1 MMTGATTNKQ
11 VRTRRVGAK
20 RGLVVYFTILIALSV
35 PLYAAL
41 AARALPVSRQPG
53 LIVLLMWSPALS
65 AVATRLLLREG
76 FKGTGLTVLGRAA
89 LRPLAIAIVLPIVV
103 GLISYGA
110 AWGLGFASFVPAPS
124 ATGGS
129 VAGLAGLAGLARA
142 VLRAVVVGVP
152 LGIVTVAG
160 EEIGWRG
167 YMAGRL
173 RSSGLRAP
181 GVIGG
186 LIWAVWHTPLILTGQ
201 YAGGPHALVSVFGFA
216 MLAVGLHILW
226 SEWLTRTGSLW
237 PAIIGHSAWNVVIQ
251 HPFDGHTAGEAA
263 SLWLGDSGLL
273 TAGLCLVVAL
283 ELVRFR
289 RTSEREEGHV

>member
-1 MMTGATTNKQ
+1 MMTEARTDGQ

-76 FKGTGLTVLGRAA
+76 FKGTGLAVLGRAA

-110 AWGLGFASFVPAPS
+110 AWGLGLASFVPAQGAS
-124 ATGGS
+124 GGG
-129 VAGLAGLAGLARA
+129 AAGLAGLARA

-251 HPFDGHTAGEAA
+251 HPFDGHTTGEAA

-283 ELVRFR
+283 VLVRFR
-289 RTSEREEGHV
+289 RTKIGR